1 MEKYIAIRA
10 DVLKNLL
17 KMGNVYITISKV
29 LYIQYYHNLLYVEKR
44 LEINIL
50 TH

>member
-10 DVLKNLL
+10 DVLKKLL

-29 LYIQYYHNLLYVEKR
+29 LYIQYYNLLYVEKR
-44 LEINIL
+44 LEISIL